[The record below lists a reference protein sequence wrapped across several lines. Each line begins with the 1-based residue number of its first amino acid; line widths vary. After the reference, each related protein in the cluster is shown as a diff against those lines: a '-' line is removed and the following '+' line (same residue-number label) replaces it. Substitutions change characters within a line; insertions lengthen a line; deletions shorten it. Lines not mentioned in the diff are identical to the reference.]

1 MTIGSLLLWDK
12 PWCNRTPHLSI
23 ISLFS
28 PVKQKKCHL
37 DGTEGGSRRIGG
49 HLKEIINGGNC
60 RLLWSPLPFPT
71 IIIVPFVCSSLQSYC
86 LFPANKRHI
95 IDRGRTLPCFP
106 LVGLRQAT
114 ASHWS
119 DRRLVPILLGFGVE
133 SNIWWFSICMHRA
146 NMI

>member
-37 DGTEGGSRRIGG
+37 DGTEGGSRGIGG
-49 HLKEIINGGNC
+49 HFKKIINGGNC

-119 DRRLVPILLGFGVE
+119 DPRLVPILLGFGVE

>member
-12 PWCNRTPHLSI
+12 PWCNSTPHLSI

-37 DGTEGGSRRIGG
+37 DGTEGGSRGIGG
-49 HLKEIINGGNC
+49 HFKKIINGGNC

-106 LVGLRQAT
+106 LVGLRQAA

-119 DRRLVPILLGFGVE
+119 DPRLVPILLGFGVE

>member
-37 DGTEGGSRRIGG
+37 DGTEGGSRGIGG
-49 HLKEIINGGNC
+49 HLKKIINGGNC

-106 LVGLRQAT
+106 LVGLRQAV
-114 ASHWS
+114 AGIGRILALCQSC
-119 DRRLVPILLGFGVE
+119 LV
-133 SNIWWFSICMHRA
+133 SA
-146 NMI
+146 

>member
-28 PVKQKKCHL
+28 PVKQKKCHF
-37 DGTEGGSRRIGG
+37 DGTEGGSRGIGG
-49 HLKEIINGGNC
+49 HFKKIINGGNC

-106 LVGLRQAT
+106 LVGLRQAA